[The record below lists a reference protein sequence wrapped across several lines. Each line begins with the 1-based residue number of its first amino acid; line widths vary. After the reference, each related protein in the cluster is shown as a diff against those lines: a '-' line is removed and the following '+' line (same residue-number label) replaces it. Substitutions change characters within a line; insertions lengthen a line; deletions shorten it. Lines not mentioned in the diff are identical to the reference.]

1 MSLGG
6 AEQAALPSAPA
17 LFVSLPAGTRAAAF
31 PLLCSQLK
39 AVRQR
44 HADASSHQE
53 TKGAA
58 PPNLPLLLMT
68 DHCRR
73 LKKAAPPVE
82 AV

>member
-17 LFVSLPAGTRAAAF
+17 LFVSLPAGTRVAAF

-39 AVRQR
+39 TIRQR
-44 HADASSHQE
+44 RADASSHQE

-58 PPNLPLLLMT
+58 PPNLP
-68 DHCRR
+68 
-73 LKKAAPPVE
+73 PPTNDGSQPQIDE
-82 AV
+82 DDTARS